1 MLSFLRNIVFIFL
14 PTVVQLNQVH
24 HPKWKSLCCFCT
36 YFHELMGTS
45 FTLSEL
51 QTIERKQWR
60 YLSVFI
66 EAYGKEMVVP
76 KFHFAGHMPFETW
89 RYGPFRLLWCMR
101 FEAKN
106 QEHKRSAKLG
116 DFKGVSKTVSEF
128 WAMRSGLRLLGKRK
142 RSSPM
147 QDVNTAGT
155 VTHSGMELSPGTWI
169 LLQDGASQ
177 IIARID
183 SFQAIDG
190 IMYAKLRSFKVLA
203 IMRRCENDMPYASV
217 ESLLSNSGAVQTLL
231 AIHSAAITVLLP
243 IEYKGRVRF
252 VEQV

>member
-1 MLSFLRNIVFIFL
+1 VYGISR
-14 PTVVQLNQVH
+14 PCARRVVVARCH
-24 HPKWKSLCCFCT
+24 VSSARAAVCSTARTPSSRPPK
-36 YFHELMGTS
+36 
-45 FTLSEL
+45 
-51 QTIERKQWR
+51 IWR
-60 YLSVFI
+60 Y
-66 EAYGKEMVVP
+66 A
-76 KFHFAGHMPFETW
+76 HF
-89 RYGPFRLLWCMR
+89 R
-101 FEAKN
+101 
-106 QEHKRSAKLG
+106 AKLG
-116 DFKGVSKTVSEF
+116 DFKCVSKTVSEF

-142 RSSPM
+142 RGSP
-147 QDVNTAGT
+147 DELDANTGT
-155 VTHSGMELSPGTWI
+155 VTHNGMELSRGTWI

-183 SFQAIDG
+183 SFRAIHG
-190 IMYAKLRSFKVLA
+190 VMYANLNSFKVLS

>member
-1 MLSFLRNIVFIFL
+1 MMKTHFTQQSIIDLDNLIWDAQEKFLSIVEYSQLWKPKNHF
-14 PTVVQLNQVH
+14 VQHIPADIL
-24 HPKWKSLCCFCT
+24 L
-36 YFHELMGTS
+36 
-45 FTLSEL
+45 
-51 QTIERKQWR
+51 
-60 YLSVFI
+60 
-66 EAYGKEMVVP
+66 
-76 KFHFAGHMPFETW
+76 
-89 RYGPFRLLWCMR
+89 YGPPRNFWCMR

-116 DFKGVSKTVSEF
+116 DFKCVSKTVSEF

-142 RSSPM
+142 RGSPEL
-147 QDVNTAGT
+147 DANTGT
-155 VTHSGMELSPGTWI
+155 VTHNGMELSRGTWI

-183 SFQAIDG
+183 SFRAIHG
-190 IMYAKLRSFKVLA
+190 VMYANLNSFKVLS

-217 ESLLSNSGAVQTLL
+217 KALSNSGTVRTL
-231 AIHSAAITVLLP
+231 AIYSAAITVLLP